1 MPEETNDVPPPNTPP
16 LNTPRSTILSSPDPM
31 RSWQMWLIGGIAS
44 AFMLFPLLLG
54 YTASFFSLKIGG
66 IGWEGF
72 VYILALLPGVIGV
85 THHIVSAPARRM
97 KVQQLTNRYYTLKSE
112 TGTGDGSVPTREDN
126 MASVISACAA
136 SLMLTGVFL
145 VVAVVVDMRLAT
157 PRRDAELALKH
168 ANDLKTAPPLKT
180 APKTT
185 TADPAN
191 AGSEAQKAS
200 EGTTKD
206 NENSVPGKSKSAG
219 LYGNGGIGLVLAGFG
234 ALVAVL
240 YYMTGRLYANALS
253 SRFLATSAL
262 RSASAIAMGYI
273 LGLAG
278 IEEVLPSPNTTLAA
292 YFLVGLFHNWAMN
305 AMRTKA
311 LVLLGAPK
319 SDNEELP
326 ITIVEGI
333 EDTSADLLSEYGVST
348 VQHLALTEAGELS
361 ERTLIPLDR
370 ILDWT
375 DQAMLIQRV
384 KRSVVSTRSLGIRTA
399 TDFARQYLRK
409 QSGEKTAEDLLKSI
423 AEKSGLGVPAV
434 ETIGREFATD
444 CRVGLIYKTLQGI
457 ELAPATDPVT
467 RFDAEVDRSLK
478 RYHVA
483 GLNDT
488 APTGRLV
495 IRPPAP
501 PPQ

>member
-1 MPEETNDVPPPNTPP
+1 MPEDQNDDVISQSPNMLPNVP
-16 LNTPRSTILSSPDPM
+16 RPDPM
-31 RSWQMWLIGGIAS
+31 RSWQMWLIGAIAFG
-44 AFMLFPLLLG
+44 FMLFPLLLG
-54 YTASFFSLKIGG
+54 YSAGFFSLQIGG

-72 VYILALLPGVIGV
+72 LYVLALLPGVIGV

-97 KVQQLTNRYYTLKSE
+97 KVQQLTTRYFTLKSR
-112 TGTGDGSVPTREDN
+112 TGTGDGSVATREDN

-136 SLMLTGVFL
+136 SLLLTGVFL
-145 VVAVVVDMRLAT
+145 VVAVVVDIRLAT
-157 PRRDAELALKH
+157 PRREVELKIRH
-168 ANDLKTAPPLKT
+168 ADDVQTTT
-180 APKTT
+180 APKT
-185 TADPAN
+185 AAASPATS
-191 AGSEAQKAS
+191 AAKPAPEPQKPAM
-200 EGTTKD
+200 
-206 NENSVPGKSKSAG
+206 PKS
-219 LYGNGGIGLVLAGFG
+219 LYGNGGIGLILAGFG

-278 IEEVLPSPNTTLAA
+278 IDQMLPSANTTLAA

-305 AMRTKA
+305 AMRTRA
-311 LVLLGAPK
+311 LMLLGAPK
-319 SDNEELP
+319 NDNEELP

-348 VQHLALTEAGELS
+348 VQHLALTDAGELS

-375 DQAMLIQRV
+375 DQAILIQRV

-409 QSGEKTAEDLLKSI
+409 QSGDTTAKDLLTSI
-423 AEKSGLGVPAV
+423 AEKSGLGAPAV
-434 ETIGREFATD
+434 ETIGREFAAD
-444 CRVGLIYKTLQGI
+444 ARVGLIHKTLQGT
-457 ELAPATDPVT
+457 ELAPVPDPVA

-478 RYHVA
+478 RYDVA
-483 GLNDT
+483 GD
-488 APTGRLV
+488 RLV

>member
-1 MPEETNDVPPPNTPP
+1 MPEEPNESTSP
-16 LNTPRSTILSSPDPM
+16 LPYKPQPGLPSPDPM
-31 RSWQMWLIGGIAS
+31 RSWQMWLIGGIAVF
-44 AFMLFPLLLG
+44 FMLFPLMLG
-54 YTASFFSLKIGG
+54 YSIEIRSLKIGG
-66 IGWEGF
+66 LGWEGF
-72 VYILALLPGVIGV
+72 LYVLALLPGVIGV
-85 THHIVSAPARRM
+85 THHIVSTPARRM
-97 KVQQLTNRYYTLKSE
+97 KVQQLTSRYFTLKSA
-112 TGTGDGSVPTREDN
+112 TGTGDGSLATREDN

-136 SLMLTGVFL
+136 SLLLTGVFL

-157 PRRDAELALKH
+157 PRYDAEMAIKH
-168 ANDLKTAPPLKT
+168 AGAPQAATTPKA
-180 APKTT
+180 AP
-185 TADPAN
+185 ASPAKPGSQPPKPAEGAQPVPN
-191 AGSEAQKAS
+191 AAA
-200 EGTTKD
+200 
-206 NENSVPGKSKSAG
+206 GKSEPPATPKG
-219 LYGNGGIGLVLAGFG
+219 LFGNGGIGLILAGFG
-234 ALVAVL
+234 AFVAVL

-253 SRFLATSAL
+253 SRFLTTSAL
-262 RSASAIAMGYI
+262 RSASAIALGYI

-278 IEEVLPSPNTTLAA
+278 VDQVLPSANTTLAA

-305 AMRTKA
+305 AMRTRA

-348 VQHLALTEAGELS
+348 VQHLALTDAGELS

-375 DQAMLIQRV
+375 DQAILIQRI

-409 QSGEKTAEDLLKSI
+409 QSGDATATDLLTSI
-423 AEKSGLGVPAV
+423 AEKSGLGAPAV
-434 ETIGREFATD
+434 ETIGREFAAD
-444 CRVGLIYKTLQGI
+444 ARVGLIHKTLQGT
-457 ELAPATDPVT
+457 ELAPAPDPLA

-478 RYHVA
+478 RYDVA
-483 GLNDT
+483 GLND
-488 APTGRLV
+488 AAAVGRLV

>member
-1 MPEETNDVPPPNTPP
+1 MPEEQTNDVRPMPPPTAPP
-16 LNTPRSTILSSPDPM
+16 LDPM
-31 RSWQMWLIGGIAS
+31 RSWQMWVIGALAVG
-44 AFMLFPLLLG
+44 FMLFPLLMG
-54 YTASFFSLKIGG
+54 YTIPLFFSLSIGG

-72 VYILALLPGVIGV
+72 LYILALLPGVIGV
-85 THHIVSAPARRM
+85 THHIVSTPARRM
-97 KVQQLTNRYYTLKSE
+97 KVQQVTSRYFILKSA
-112 TGTGDGSVPTREDN
+112 TGTGDGSVATREDN

-136 SLMLTGVFL
+136 SLLLTGVFL
-145 VVAVVVDMRLAT
+145 VVAVVADMRLAT
-157 PRRDAELALKH
+157 PRREVELAIKH
-168 ANDLKTAPPLKT
+168 ANAAQATTPKIAAKTAI
-180 APKTT
+180 
-185 TADPAN
+185 
-191 AGSEAQKAS
+191 GSSAKPAS
-200 EGTTKD
+200 EPQKPAEGATQTDK
-206 NENSVPGKSKSAG
+206 NSAAGKTDVPVMPKS
-219 LYGNGGIGLVLAGFG
+219 LYGNGGIGLILAGFG

-262 RSASAIAMGYI
+262 RSASAIALGYI

-278 IEEVLPSPNTTLAA
+278 IEQVLPSANTSLAA

-305 AMRTKA
+305 AMRTRA

-348 VQHLALTEAGELS
+348 VQHLALTDAGELS

-375 DQAMLIQRV
+375 DQAILIQRV

-409 QSGEKTAEDLLKSI
+409 QSGDKTATDLLTSI
-423 AEKSGLGVPAV
+423 AEKSGLGAPAV
-434 ETIGREFATD
+434 ETIGREFAAD
-444 CRVGLIYKTLQGI
+444 ARVNLIYKTLQGSD
-457 ELAPATDPVT
+457 LASSPDPAA

-478 RYHVA
+478 RYDVA
-483 GLNDT
+483 GLND
-488 APTGRLV
+488 AVAVGRLV